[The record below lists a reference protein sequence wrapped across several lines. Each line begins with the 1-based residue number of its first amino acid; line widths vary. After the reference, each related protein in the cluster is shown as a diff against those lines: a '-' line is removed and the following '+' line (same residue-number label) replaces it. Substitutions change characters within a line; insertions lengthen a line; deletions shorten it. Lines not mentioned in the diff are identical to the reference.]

1 MRLANLDGRA
11 TLVVDAGVV
20 DVAAASNGAFSTS
33 IDKCLG
39 QLDKLD
45 AWYRSA
51 DPPLTMTVDAEEF
64 ARDPRLGPIVSPQQ
78 VFAIGVN
85 YRGHAEESG
94 LSVPTE
100 PMVFTKFASAICGPN
115 EHLPIPGTSTDYE
128 AELVVVIGSTLRH
141 VNADQALAGIAGY
154 CVGQD
159 YSERALQFRS
169 SPPQFSLAKSFQNFA
184 PIGPWLTTAD
194 EVPNPNDLSIATH
207 LNGEAMQDSS
217 TSDMVFTV
225 AELIA
230 YLSSVCELRR
240 GDIIFTGTPDG
251 VGQSRRP
258 PVFLKPGDEIVT
270 TIERLGTLRN
280 IAVAPSDHH

>member
-11 TLVVDAGVV
+11 TLVADDGIV

-51 DPPLTMTVDAEEF
+51 QPPLTQRVAIDEF
-64 ARDPRLGPIVSPQQ
+64 TRDPRLGPVVTPQQ

-85 YRGHAEESG
+85 YRRHAEETG
-94 LSVPTE
+94 ATVPPE
-100 PMVFTKFASAICGPN
+100 PMVFTKFASSLCGPN
-115 EHLPIPGTSTDYE
+115 ESLPIPGPSTDYE
-128 AELVVVIGSTLRH
+128 AELVVVIGATLRD
-141 VNADQALAGIAGY
+141 VRVEDSLAGVAGY

-169 SPPQFSLAKSFQNFA
+169 TPPQFSLAKSFKNFA

-194 EVPNPNDLSIATH
+194 DVPNPNDLDIVTR
-207 LNGEAMQDSS
+207 LNGETMQESN
-217 TSDMVFTV
+217 TSDMVFSV
-225 AELIA
+225 AELVA

-240 GDIIFTGTPDG
+240 GDIIFTGTPAG
-251 VGQSRRP
+251 VGVARHPQ
-258 PVFLKPGDEIVT
+258 VFVKPGDEVVT
-270 TIERLGTLRN
+270 TIERLGSLRN
-280 IAVAPSDHH
+280 LAVAP